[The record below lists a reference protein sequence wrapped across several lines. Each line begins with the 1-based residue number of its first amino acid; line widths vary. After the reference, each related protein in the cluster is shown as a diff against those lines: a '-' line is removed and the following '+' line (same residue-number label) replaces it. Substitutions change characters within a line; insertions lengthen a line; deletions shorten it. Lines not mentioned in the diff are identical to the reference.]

1 MFSALRQFALRTVSS
16 SSSTGRSRMGSNC
29 VSVALVVDSSW
40 PCKSTNTDSWSLRI
54 PPARRIAS
62 SGSMVPLVSI
72 SRMSLSRS
80 VRCSTRALSTLY
92 VTLRTGLN
100 EASSCSRP
108 ITSSALDLQRHR
120 QFTGLGQIRDHEI
133 RVQNLDIVVAGNIAG
148 RHGARTLLVQAH
160 LGDVAGVHAD
170 GHRFEVQQNVDDV
183 LLDTLDGGVLVEHTF
198 DFDFSNGGAR
208 QRGQQYAAQ
217 GIAQRVTKAAF
228 ERFDHDTRM
237 ARRHGLYFDDPRL
250 QKLIDRSLH
259 GY

>member
-62 SGSMVPLVSI
+62 SGSMVPLVSL
-72 SRMSLSRS
+72 SRMSLSSSMRS
-80 VRCSTRALSTLY
+80 STRTTTPAG
-92 VTLRTGLN
+92 V
-100 EASSCSRP
+100 
-108 ITSSALDLQRHR
+108 DFQRHP
-120 QFTGLGQIRDHEI
+120 QFTGFGQIRDHEI
-133 RVQNLDIVVAGNIAG
+133 RIQNLDIVVAGNIAG
-148 RHGARTLLVQAH
+148 RHRARTLLVQAP

-170 GHRFEVQQNVDDV
+170 GHRLEVQQNVDDV
-183 LLDTLDGGVLVEHTF
+183 LLDTLDGGVLVEHAF

-208 QRGQQYAAQ
+208 QRGQQHAAQ

-250 QKLIDRSLH
+250 QKFIDRSLH
-259 GY
+259 GYHLR